1 MGIKVD
7 LTNLSKELE
16 PLKEEATALIPKEK
30 NLIKLDDLENIE
42 LLDITNDP
50 KKNEQLKSEAVKF
63 INFTTKS
70 VIWIGEHLTG
80 VFELLSSD
88 NPNQHTSYYNKY
100 LSYININERTAR
112 RYRKRYSIYSKCNN
126 ENSKKLISIL
136 TDDDINFLDENS
148 QILERIEK
156 ENLTKEEFR
165 NLKAS
170 LQITQAEQQQIEV
183 NGFEVPAFNINNI
196 GEKITTIVD
205 KFTTLKDSNLDQET
219 LKTMQKYLD
228 KIDEIL
234 NKIENEN

>member
-16 PLKEEATALIPKEK
+16 PLKEEVTLIPKEK

-42 LLDITNDP
+42 LLDITSDP
-50 KKNEQLKSEAVKF
+50 KKNEQLKREALKF

-70 VIWIGEHLTG
+70 MIWIGEHLTG

-112 RYRKRYSIYSKCNN
+112 RYRKRYSIYSKCSN
-126 ENSKKLISIL
+126 ENSKKLVSIL
-136 TDDDINFLDENS
+136 TDDDISFLDENS

-156 ENLTKEEFR
+156 ENLSKEELR
-165 NLKAS
+165 NLKDS
-170 LQITQAEQQQIEV
+170 LQIKQAEQQQF
-183 NGFEVPAFNINNI
+183 GVPSFDINNI
-196 GEKITTIVD
+196 GAKITTIVD
-205 KFTTLKDSNLDQET
+205 KFTVLKNSKLDQATLKN
-219 LKTMQKYLD
+219 MQKYLD

-234 NKIENEN
+234 NKIEN

>member
-16 PLKEEATALIPKEK
+16 PLKEEAAALIPKEK

-42 LLDITNDP
+42 LLDITSDP

-156 ENLTKEEFR
+156 ENLGKEEFR

-170 LQITQAEQQQIEV
+170 LQITQAEQQQIET
-183 NGFEVPAFNINNI
+183 NGFEVPAFDINNI

-234 NKIENEN
+234 NKIENKN